1 MSKENTAKG
10 NLIKETNLKKLRQI
24 LREQRILTKSQL
36 AELSGLSV
44 VTIQS
49 LIKTLLDNGEITEDA
64 IVQPQLG
71 RPAATFR
78 YNANHRLAL
87 TVNMYEADGQ
97 DTAEYT
103 VYNLCG
109 EVLDRHL
116 EQLPTVTLES
126 FHGAI
131 DGLISSYPAI
141 SVIGFGMPAEEIEG
155 RLVISDYELL
165 KNTELAAY
173 YEARCHIPVFVENDI
188 NAALLGYCVNQHYP
202 AGQDFYTA
210 AIYLPTK
217 YPAGASLCH
226 NYQILKGRNGL
237 AGELKYLPLDI
248 DWTAFPYPPKAL
260 EDIALKVMQV
270 IISIY
275 NPDRIILYS
284 ESLTPVIGERLKAL
298 YPTTTD
304 KILIPEIELYQSMDE
319 DLGVGLLQMALE
331 RIDNEKNTV

>member
-1 MSKENTAKG
+1 MSKEHNAKG

-49 LIKTLLDNGEITEDA
+49 LMKTLLDNGEITEDA
-64 IVQPQLG
+64 TVQPQLG
-71 RPAATFR
+71 RPAASFR
-78 YNANHRLAL
+78 YNASHRLAL
-87 TVNMYEADGQ
+87 IVNMYESDGQ

-116 EQLPTVTLES
+116 ETIPTVTLES
-126 FHGAI
+126 FHNAI

-141 SVIGFGMPAEEIEG
+141 SVIGFGMPAEEMEG
-155 RLVISDYELL
+155 RLVISDYKFLQ
-165 KNTELAAY
+165 NTELAAY
-173 YEARCHIPVFVENDI
+173 YETRCHLPVFVENDI
-188 NAALLGYCVNQHYP
+188 NAALLGYCVSQHYP
-202 AGQDFYTA
+202 AGQDFYNA

-248 DWTAFPYPPKAL
+248 DWTAIPYTPKAL

-270 IISIY
+270 LISIY

-284 ESLTPVIGERLKAL
+284 ESLTPAIGERLKAL

-304 KILIPEIELYQSMDE
+304 QIFIPEVELYRSMKE
-319 DLGVGLLQMALE
+319 DLDLGLIQSALE
-331 RIDNEKNTV
+331 KLNS